1 MPSKRLMYRF
11 PDGNREM
18 RQPASVPEVGDRL
31 TRRGREW
38 VVIALHEQGDIT
50 IVSLHR
56 TSTDGNRR
64 G

>member
-18 RQPASVPEVGDRL
+18 RQPADVPEIGDRL

-38 VVIALHEQGDIT
+38 VVIAVREEGDIT
-50 IVSLHR
+50 IVTLHR
-56 TSTDGNRR
+56 TSVDGNRPR
-64 G
+64 